1 MKERSSRSSAHR
13 KKVKRMNNHVASFP
27 RFILVVRFY
36 ALINR
41 IFLSGERSE
50 KRDREKQSNKHNFFH
65 TFHFLSSS
73 SLKKGELGKNSFE
86 TKWSASRLPRTTLP
100 LLLLLLL
107 RIVIVILTIIAA
119 VVEWEE
125 VYTERRR
132 TEAKDDIINNRE
144 RRARCAV
151 RHHRIRMGIII
162 LITLIATT
170 ITPPTTTHQHRER
183 VRPRPRHSAAA

>member
-107 RIVIVILTIIAA
+107 RIVIVILTVIAV

-170 ITPPTTTHQHRER
+170 ITPPTTTHHHRER
-183 VRPRPRHSAAA
+183 LRRRPRHSAAA

>member
-151 RHHRIRMGIII
+151 RHHRIRII
-162 LITLIATT
+162 LITLVATT
-170 ITPPTTTHQHRER
+170 TTPTTTTHHHRER
-183 VRPRPRHSAAA
+183 LRPRPRHSAAA

>member
-170 ITPPTTTHQHRER
+170 ITPPTTTHHHRER
-183 VRPRPRHSAAA
+183 LRRRPRHSAAA

>member
-73 SLKKGELGKNSFE
+73 SFKKGELGKNSFE

-151 RHHRIRMGIII
+151 RHHRIRII
-162 LITLIATT
+162 LITLVATT
-170 ITPPTTTHQHRER
+170 TTPTTTTHQHRER
-183 VRPRPRHSAAA
+183 VRLRPRHSAAA

>member
-107 RIVIVILTIIAA
+107 RIVIVILTVIAA

-170 ITPPTTTHQHRER
+170 ITPPTTTHHHRER
-183 VRPRPRHSAAA
+183 LRRRPRHSAAA

>member
-73 SLKKGELGKNSFE
+73 SFKKGELGKNSFE

-107 RIVIVILTIIAA
+107 LRIVIVILTVIAV

-151 RHHRIRMGIII
+151 RHHRIRII
-162 LITLIATT
+162 LITLVATT
-170 ITPPTTTHQHRER
+170 TTPTTTTHHHRER
-183 VRPRPRHSAAA
+183 LRRRPRHSAAA